1 MISAKVSRPGPGV
14 LVCSSSCVRRMS
26 TMSRASS
33 LSVMGEESEVTRLTM
48 YQDDRRMT
56 TYQERR
62 TDSVDTDS
70 LTTRSYLR
78 EWRPIP
84 RLDGRN

>member
-1 MISAKVSRPGPGV
+1 
-14 LVCSSSCVRRMS
+14 
-26 TMSRASS
+26 
-33 LSVMGEESEVTRLTM
+33 MGEESEVTRLTM